1 MDPGVVHAERAIT
14 STDMLREMAFIMAVS
29 TRCLNSSSVARTST
43 GRRAR
48 AFYILNSQD
57 RRVCGAKVKGRDFDQ
72 ASGPD
77 PWSRDATEAGIAVE
91 GAWIARQPPVGR
103 EQSPPVGFAWS
114 KYCHGLTNAYVTGYY
129 LVHPD

>member
-1 MDPGVVHAERAIT
+1 MDPGVVHAERAK
-14 STDMLREMAFIMAVS
+14 MAFIMAVS

-77 PWSRDATEAGIAVE
+77 PWSRDAAEAGIAVE
-91 GAWIARQPPVGR
+91 GAWIARDPGGAARSLDEHGIHCAIKRFGDVPMYRGR
-103 EQSPPVGFAWS
+103 
-114 KYCHGLTNAYVTGYY
+114 
-129 LVHPD
+129 